1 MYIWYRIIQLQLVH
15 DSQNN
20 NCYDTKVQIATKFKI
35 PLIIIFLF
43 FLWKPLEFNKVTI
56 NGLELLQLLAN
67 SNPIINVQHL
77 YLIIIILNHT
87 RNRYWNHSNYD
98 NQQKLWILEFEG
110 ETWYSGHVRVWAP
123 LLRYPSHP
131 LLSTSAFSIP
141 LVNCILPIKSH
152 NHWSQL
158 TLVNIWCSY
167 SWKIKTLF
175 WLGWLLVE

>member
-1 MYIWYRIIQLQLVH
+1 MLWYK
-15 DSQNN
+15 ST
-20 NCYDTKVQIATKFKI
+20 NCNQFKI

-77 YLIIIILNHT
+77 YLIIIFLNHT
-87 RNRYWNHSNYD
+87 QNRYWNHSNYD
-98 NQQKLWILEFEG
+98 NQQKLWILEFEA
-110 ETWYSGHVRVWAP
+110 ETWYSGHVRLWAP

-141 LVNCILPIKSH
+141 LVNCILTFKVSPSLITINISKKLMFIFIKK
-152 NHWSQL
+152 NQ
-158 TLVNIWCSY
+158 
-167 SWKIKTLF
+167 
-175 WLGWLLVE
+175 